1 MRQGGSATGVFLAGI
16 AGVLVGS
23 GLLYLLVGRAPQRTA
38 AVKVDKTYTPAAR
51 FTTESQDAIEAAIAK
66 VGPSVVNIDTLIT
79 PRSARQDPLLRDQA
93 IPSQAFPEEG
103 EGSGVI
109 IDGKNGYILTNAHV
123 VRDAAKIRVTLVDG
137 RNYSADVVGHDLYSD
152 VAVVKV
158 PASDLPSAT
167 LGDPDAVPIGAW
179 LIAIGNPFGFQHT
192 ATVGVLSARD
202 RQIQEPNGV
211 LVQELLQTDAAI
223 NPGNSGGALAD
234 IDGNVIGLPTAIV
247 PYAEGIGFAVSMNVA
262 RRVADEI
269 IRTGKM
275 QWPWLGVSTTTLTQ
289 ARAAELGLAAKRGAL
304 VLAVQ
309 KDSPAAQARLEPND
323 VIAQVG
329 ITQTKT
335 AEDLVAAIRTHKP
348 GQDVSLKVW
357 RGGKEITVTVRLGV
371 APSAPVA
378 PPPPRRQ
385 R

>member
-1 MRQGGSATGVFLAGI
+1 
-16 AGVLVGS
+16 
-23 GLLYLLVGRAPQRTA
+23 
-38 AVKVDKTYTPAAR
+38 
-51 FTTESQDAIEAAIAK
+51 
-66 VGPSVVNIDTLIT
+66 
-79 PRSARQDPLLRDQA
+79 
-93 IPSQAFPEEG
+93 
-103 EGSGVI
+103 
-109 IDGKNGYILTNAHV
+109 
-123 VRDAAKIRVTLVDG
+123 
-137 RNYSADVVGHDLYSD
+137 
-152 VAVVKV
+152 
-158 PASDLPSAT
+158 
-167 LGDPDAVPIGAW
+167 
-179 LIAIGNPFGFQHT
+179 
-192 ATVGVLSARD
+192 
-202 RQIQEPNGV
+202 
-211 LVQELLQTDAAI
+211 
-223 NPGNSGGALAD
+223 
-234 IDGNVIGLPTAIV
+234 
-247 PYAEGIGFAVSMNVA
+247 MNVA

-329 ITQTKT
+329 NTQTKT